1 VPRAVHRQAQA
12 DTRCHHVIAVMRAA
26 QYQTLLNG
34 MHVMHEAST
43 TNKTQLS

>member
-1 VPRAVHRQAQA
+1 VSRAVHQQAQA
-12 DTRCHHVIAVMRAA
+12 DTRCHHFITVMRAA
-26 QYQTLLNG
+26 QSQVLLNG